1 MYNRSKHMEFVFVIS
16 KYNNVSFLPQ
26 VSKALEKRTELVSR
40 NKLPQMWKYIDK
52 MNSRGKASEEVQKK
66 RRSRYK
72 MYGVLLL
79 LLGFFLLIPSLI
91 EPEEMSIPLIFGTFA
106 VAMGVLY
113 LWYGIKSRKEKLT
126 SFDKAARQLFDEYN
140 NLPTVNVTFTND
152 KVLLTGNTVIGYS
165 EIETFFITEDLF
177 IIIWNERIT
186 VLQKKDLLSSN
197 VEEFIDFI
205 ALKSNNSFEVVSIT

>member
-1 MYNRSKHMEFVFVIS
+1 MEFVFVIS

>member
-1 MYNRSKHMEFVFVIS
+1 MEFVFVIS

-79 LLGFFLLIPSLI
+79 LLGLFLLIPSLM
-91 EPEEMSIPLIFGTFA
+91 EPEEMSIPLLFGTFA
-106 VAMGVLY
+106 VGMGVLY

-126 SFDKAARQLFDEYN
+126 SFDKAAKQLFNEYN
-140 NLPTVNVTFTND
+140 NLPTVNATFTND
-152 KVLLTGNTVIGYS
+152 KVQLTGNTVIAYS
-165 EIETFFITEDLF
+165 EIEAFFITEDLF

-197 VEEFIDFI
+197 VEEFVDFI
-205 ALKSNNSFEVVSIT
+205 TLKSNNSFAVVNIT